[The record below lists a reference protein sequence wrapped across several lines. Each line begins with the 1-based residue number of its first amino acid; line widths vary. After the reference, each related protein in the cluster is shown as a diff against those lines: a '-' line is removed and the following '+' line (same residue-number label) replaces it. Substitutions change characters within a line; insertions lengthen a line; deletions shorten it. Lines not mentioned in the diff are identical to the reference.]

1 MSSASTSPSP
11 GHPGG
16 ITSPSN
22 SHASSSTTDTVW
34 AVQDILAERT
44 SATGG
49 NEVLVVWKPEWIPL
63 ANVKPGDVLDAW
75 QAAPK
80 WSSAAMMMKVMLP
93 MAPDSQLQ
101 KDVQHVNA
109 LYTARYAAQQQ
120 SSHPTGPRKQLGTI
134 AKRKR
139 NGHNNHY

>member
-16 ITSPSN
+16 NASPSN

-63 ANVKPGDVLDAW
+63 TNVKPGDVLDAW
-75 QAAPK
+75 HAAPK

-93 MAPDSQLQ
+93 MPPGSQLQ

-109 LYTARYAAQQQ
+109 LYIARYATQQQ
-120 SSHPTGPRKQLGTI
+120 SSHPTGSRKQLGAI

-139 NGHNNHY
+139 NHNDHY